1 MQVLTTSTSSQS
13 LRVTTRE
20 VLTSAD
26 LIELTNENTKVVE
39 YVAISS
45 YSDGGYYTIV
55 NAIFNLS
62 EGVFYTF
69 KIKNGGT
76 LNTLQAQD
84 YSEVLTESN
93 DVIELDGVTSTQSIK
108 HYGRIFCTDQL
119 NYDINNNQYT
129 SKSSNNDFIFL

>member
-1 MQVLTTSTSSQS
+1 MQVLTTSTSEQS
-13 LRVTTRE
+13 IKVTTRE
-20 VLTSAD
+20 SLTSAD
-26 LIELTNENTKVVE
+26 IIALTNENTKVIE
-39 YVAISS
+39 YIAINS

-55 NAIFNLS
+55 NAEFNLS

-76 LNTLQAQD
+76 LNTLQAED
-84 YSEVLTESN
+84 YEEILTEAN

-108 HYGRIFCTDQL
+108 HYGRIFCTDQT
-119 NYDINNNQYT
+119 NYDINNNEYT